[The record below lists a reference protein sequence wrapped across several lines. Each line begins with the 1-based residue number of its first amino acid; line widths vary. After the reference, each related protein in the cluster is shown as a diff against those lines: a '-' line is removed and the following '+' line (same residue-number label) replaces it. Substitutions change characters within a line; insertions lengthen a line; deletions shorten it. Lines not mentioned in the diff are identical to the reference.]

1 MVKGAIHILQMFL
14 LLIQILQLAQIY

>member
-14 LLIQILQLAQIY
+14 LLIQILQLA